1 MKEIIVAVTGASGAV
16 YAQRLLHLLEQSPE
30 VRRVHLILTAY
41 GLIVLREELDLE
53 ISGIKAADVE
63 ALLGR
68 PSAKIQLHPA
78 KDVGASIASG
88 SYRTDGMVIIPC
100 SMGSLGYIASGIAR
114 DLVHRAADVTLK
126 EHRKLILV
134 PRESPYNAIHL
145 ENMLKLQR
153 AGAMIVPASPGF
165 YHRPTSIV
173 ELVDH
178 FVYRILDHLDISHT
192 ADTIWQGRRT

>member
-1 MKEIIVAVTGASGAV
+1 
-16 YAQRLLHLLEQSPE
+16 
-30 VRRVHLILTAY
+30 
-41 GLIVLREELDLE
+41 
-53 ISGIKAADVE
+53 
-63 ALLGR
+63 
-68 PSAKIQLHPA
+68 
-78 KDVGASIASG
+78 SG

-100 SMGSLGYIASGIAR
+100 SMGSLGYIANGIAR

-178 FVYRILDHLDISHT
+178 FV
-192 ADTIWQGRRT
+192 